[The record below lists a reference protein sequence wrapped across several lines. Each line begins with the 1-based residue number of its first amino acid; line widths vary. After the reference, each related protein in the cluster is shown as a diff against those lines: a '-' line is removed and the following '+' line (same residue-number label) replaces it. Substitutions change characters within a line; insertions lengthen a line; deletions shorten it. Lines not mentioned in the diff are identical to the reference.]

1 VSFLVGLGEAIDKWS
16 NLALSVICDYVGW
29 RGFFKAVREGR
40 INPSGQLPD
49 HAYQRLHEPSQA
61 DAIVKASSRLVYWL
75 RRFDLDTR
83 DVKRLSR
90 WLIRWAADPV
100 NACDKLPPPREIE
113 AIGHQVL
120 TELRAGF
127 DKLSQTETPK
137 VEDAPE
143 PQAGEQPEYVF
154 RRDGDGWFIK
164 AFGERGRFP
173 GLVGLERLAR
183 LVRAAGRSVP
193 MTELVSGG
201 GPKKRVSVADAAA
214 AGLTSERSSS
224 APLVDEQGVKDIEEK
239 VKEYEQ
245 GIAEAE
251 RCGDVTMANVYRN
264 ELAGLLEQKSSITMP
279 SGKPRNFPTE
289 IDRLRPAIHQ
299 SISRACQRLRNA
311 GMKNTAAHFEVSIRA
326 EGDGFIYSPS
336 PPIRWQ

>member
-1 VSFLVGLGEAIDKWS
+1 
-16 NLALSVICDYVGW
+16 
-29 RGFFKAVREGR
+29 
-40 INPSGQLPD
+40 
-49 HAYQRLHEPSQA
+49 
-61 DAIVKASSRLVYWL
+61 
-75 RRFDLDTR
+75 
-83 DVKRLSR
+83 
-90 WLIRWAADPV
+90 
-100 NACDKLPPPREIE
+100 
-113 AIGHQVL
+113 
-120 TELRAGF
+120 
-127 DKLSQTETPK
+127 
-137 VEDAPE
+137 
-143 PQAGEQPEYVF
+143 
-154 RRDGDGWFIK
+154 
-164 AFGERGRFP
+164 
-173 GLVGLERLAR
+173 
-183 LVRAAGRSVP
+183 
-193 MTELVSGG
+193 
-201 GPKKRVSVADAAA
+201 VSVADAAA